1 MKLAQGCLPFLRSR
15 RIEIE
20 FFSKQR
26 LRKLWP
32 MQEQRSFLVD
42 SVVYVDLCF
51 MFVLLAFH
59 SFLLANIHR
68 LSIDL
73 GKQRLKCVPTTTIC
87 ILNLRWCHSSSCS
100 HLLRDRNLWN
110 VTGKP
115 ETHTSVLRC
124 LVSVHSLWEDGEA
137 FWAVPVV
144 CSLASRHSLTLNRSA
159 HPKNGI

>member
-42 SVVYVDLCF
+42 SVVYVDLYF
-51 MFVLLAFH
+51 MFVLLASH

-73 GKQRLKCVPTTTIC
+73 RKQRLKFVPTTTIC
-87 ILNLRWCHSSSCS
+87 IINLRRCHSRTCVFKSTQG
-100 HLLRDRNLWN
+100 LYWN

-124 LVSVHSLWEDGEA
+124 LVGVHSLWEDEA